1 MVKFLNEA
9 CVPLRSPCVQYEKV
23 VPTLTNTSSRYR
35 LMSVLIKANYT
46 WAWRMRDGELKY
58 FKPRR
63 HRHLQ
68 SYSRGKRIHECPRI
82 KCRKRVRY

>member
-35 LMSVLIKANYT
+35 LMSHERANYT
-46 WAWRMRDGELKY
+46 WAWRMRDAGWRIEIFQAAPAPAPAEL
-58 FKPRR
+58 
-63 HRHLQ
+63 Q
-68 SYSRGKRIHECPRI
+68 
-82 KCRKRVRY
+82 

>member
-35 LMSVLIKANYT
+35 LMSVQIT
-46 WAWRMRDGELKY
+46 HGRGGCGMRDGELKY

-68 SYSRGKRIHECPRI
+68 SYSSSQQ
-82 KCRKRVRY
+82 